1 MARSCLLIK
10 FSSCFEEFMSIEVRL
25 PDDSL
30 RQLPEGATG
39 ADLAGG
45 IGARLLE
52 AALAIKVDGC
62 LMDLKAPLANGSK
75 VEIVTN
81 KSAESLDLIRHST
94 AHLLAHA
101 VKRLYP
107 SARVGIGPVIEDGFY
122 YDFWVDKPFTPED
135 LPVIE
140 AEMQKVAA
148 EGVEVVREDL
158 GREAAI
164 ARFEAMGEPL
174 KVEVVA
180 GIPSGD
186 LISGYRQGDFYDLCR
201 GPHVPNTAKLKA
213 FKLLSIAGAY
223 WKGDEKNQML
233 SRIYGTAFHTQK
245 ELDEHLKRL
254 EEAKAR
260 DHRKLGKELGLYSF
274 HPEAPA
280 SPFFHPK
287 GTQVYNELVTYIR
300 ELYFKY
306 DYSEVITP
314 QILDVALWK
323 TSGHYENYA
332 ENMYFTTAEEREY
345 AVKPMNCPSHCIMFG
360 SQKRSYRDL
369 PIRYADFGRLHRYE
383 RSGVTH
389 GLTRVRTFC
398 QDDGHLFCT
407 PEQVKAEMA
416 NFLSLLTEVYDTFGF
431 EGMRVAL
438 STRPEQRLGSDQV
451 WDEAESALGKAL
463 DEAGMPYTLNP
474 GEGAFYGPK
483 IEFQI
488 LDALKRP
495 WQLGTLQVD
504 YMMPERFNLTYTRPD
519 GGEGRPIMLHRAILG
534 SLERFMGILVEHT
547 AGAFPAW
554 LAPVQ
559 VAILPITDRAHS
571 FSLEAAARAKAHGL
585 RMELDLRNESLKAK
599 IRDAQLAKVPYM
611 LVIGDRE
618 AEARTVSVRHRHR
631 GDLGVQSL
639 EGFLET
645 LVGEVRDRQR

>member
-1 MARSCLLIK
+1 
-10 FSSCFEEFMSIEVRL
+10 MSIEVRL
-25 PDDSL
+25 PDDSI
-30 RQLPEGATG
+30 RQLAEGATG

-45 IGARLLE
+45 IGARLLD
-52 AALAIKVDGC
+52 AALAVKVDGV
-62 LMDLKAPLANGSK
+62 LADLKAPLASGAK
-75 VEIVTN
+75 VEIVTA
-81 KSAESLDLIRHST
+81 KTQESLELIRHST

-101 VKRLYP
+101 VKRLFP
-107 SARVGIGPVIEDGFY
+107 SAKVGIGPVIEDGFY

-140 AEMQKVAA
+140 AEMRKIVA
-148 EGVEVVREDL
+148 EGIEVVREDL
-158 GREAAI
+158 SRDAAV
-164 ARFEAMGEPL
+164 ARFQEMGEPL
-174 KVEVVA
+174 KVEVVS
-180 GIPSGD
+180 GIPQGD
-186 LISGYRQGDFYDLCR
+186 TISGYRQGDFYDLCR
-201 GPHVPNTAKLKA
+201 GPHVPSTGKLKA

-223 WKGDEKNQML
+223 WKGDERNQML

-245 ELDEHLKRL
+245 EVEEHLQRL

-260 DHRKLGKELGLYSF
+260 DHRKLGRELGLYSF

-306 DYSEVITP
+306 GYDEVITP
-314 QILDVALWK
+314 QIMDVALWK
-323 TSGHYENYA
+323 TSGHYDNYA

-345 AVKPMNCPSHCIMFG
+345 AVKPMNCPGHCLMFASH
-360 SQKRSYRDL
+360 KHSYRDL

-398 QDDGHLFCT
+398 QDDAHIYCT
-407 PEQVKAEMA
+407 ADQIKSEMA
-416 NFLSLLTEVYDTFGF
+416 SFLELLNEVYDTFGF

-438 STRPEQRLGSDQV
+438 STRPEKRLGSDAI
-451 WDEAESALGKAL
+451 WDAAENALGEAL

-504 YMMPERFNLTYTRPD
+504 YMLPERFNLAYTQAD
-519 GGEGRPIMLHRAILG
+519 GTEGRPIMLHRAILG

-559 VAILPITDRAHS
+559 VAILPITDRAHA
-571 FSLEAAARAKAHGL
+571 FAEEAGRQAKALGL
-585 RMELDLRNESLKAK
+585 RADLDQRNESLKAK

-618 AEARTVSVRHRHR
+618 AEAGTVSVRHRHR
-631 GDLGVQSL
+631 GDQGVQAL
-639 EGFLET
+639 DIFLAG
-645 LVGEVRDRQR
+645 LAAEVRERQR

>member
-1 MARSCLLIK
+1 MP
-10 FSSCFEEFMSIEVRL
+10 IEVRL

-52 AALAIKVDGC
+52 AALAIRVDGN
-62 LMDLKAPLANGSK
+62 LVDLKAPLADGVR

-81 KSAESLDLIRHST
+81 KNPESLELVRHST

-107 SARVGIGPVIEDGFY
+107 QARVGIGPTIEDGFY
-122 YDFWVDKPFTPED
+122 YDFWMDKPFTPED
-135 LPVIE
+135 LPIIE
-140 AEMQKVAA
+140 AEMRKIVA
-148 EGVEVVREDL
+148 EDVPVIREDL
-158 GREAAI
+158 GRDAAV
-164 ARFEAMGEPL
+164 ARFTELDEPL
-174 KVEVVA
+174 KVEIVA
-180 GIPSGD
+180 TIPQGD
-186 LISGYRQGDFYDLCR
+186 IVSGYSQGDFYDLCR
-201 GPHVPNTAKLKA
+201 GPHVPSTSKLKA

-223 WKGDEKNQML
+223 WRGDEKRQML
-233 SRIYGTAFHTQK
+233 SRIYGTAFHSPK

-306 DYSEVITP
+306 GYSEVITP

-323 TSGHYENYA
+323 TSGHYDNYA

-345 AVKPMNCPSHCIMFG
+345 AVKPMNCPGHCIMYG
-360 SQKRSYRDL
+360 SQKHSYRDL
-369 PIRYADFGRLHRYE
+369 PIRYADFGRLHRFE

-398 QDDGHLFCT
+398 QDDAHIYCT
-407 PEQVKAEMA
+407 PEQIKAEMA
-416 NFLSLLTEVYDTFGF
+416 AFLELLKEVYDTFGF

-438 STRPEQRLGSDQV
+438 STRPEKRLGSDEV
-451 WDEAESALGKAL
+451 WDAGEKALAEAL

-504 YMMPERFNLTYTRPD
+504 YMLPERFELTYTCPD
-519 GGEGRPIMLHRAILG
+519 GGEGQPIMLHRAILG

-571 FSLEAAARAKAHGL
+571 FSAEAAAQAKALGL
-585 RMELDLRNESLKAK
+585 RTELDLRNESLKAK
-599 IRDAQLAKVPYM
+599 IREAQLAKVPYM

-618 AEARTVSVRHRHR
+618 AEAGTVSVRHRHR
-631 GDLGVQSL
+631 GDLGVQPL
-639 EGFLET
+639 AGFLASLAT
-645 LVGEVRDRQR
+645 EVRDRLR

>member
-1 MARSCLLIK
+1 
-10 FSSCFEEFMSIEVRL
+10 MSIEVRL
-25 PDDSL
+25 PDDTL

-52 AALAIKVDGC
+52 AALAMKVDGH
-62 LMDLKAPLANGSK
+62 LADLKAPLVDGAK

-81 KSAESLDLIRHST
+81 KAPESLDLIRHST

-101 VKRLYP
+101 VKRLFP
-107 SARVGIGPVIEDGFY
+107 AARVGIGPVIEDGFY

-140 AEMQKVAA
+140 AEMRKIVA

-158 GREAAI
+158 SRDAAV
-164 ARFEAMGEPL
+164 ARFKVMGEPL
-174 KVEVVA
+174 KVEVLA
-180 GIPSGD
+180 GIPAGD
-186 LISGYRQGDFYDLCR
+186 TISGYRQGDFYDLCR
-201 GPHVPNTAKLKA
+201 GPHVPSTAKLKA

-245 ELDEHLKRL
+245 ELDEHLQRL
-254 EEAKAR
+254 EEARAR
-260 DHRKLGKELGLYSF
+260 DHRKLGKELGLYTF
-274 HPEAPA
+274 HQEAPA

-287 GTQVYNELVTYIR
+287 GTQVYNELVTYMR

-306 DYSEVITP
+306 GYSEVITP

-323 TSGHYENYA
+323 TSGHYDNYA

-345 AVKPMNCPSHCIMFG
+345 AVKPMNCPGHCLMFD
-360 SQKRSYRDL
+360 SQKHSYRNL

-398 QDDGHLFCT
+398 QDDGHIFCT
-407 PEQVKAEMA
+407 QEQVKTEMA
-416 NFLSLLTEVYDTFGF
+416 AFLALLREVYDTFGF

-438 STRPEQRLGSDQV
+438 STRPEKRLGSDEV
-451 WDEAESALGKAL
+451 WDLAERALGEAL
-463 DEAGMPYTLNP
+463 DEAGMPFTLNP

-504 YMMPERFNLTYTRPD
+504 YMLPERFELKYTRAD
-519 GGEGRPIMLHRAILG
+519 GTEGRPIMLHRAILG
-534 SLERFMGILVEHT
+534 SLERFLGILIEHT
-547 AGAFPAW
+547 AGAFPSW

-559 VAILPITDRAHS
+559 VAILPITDRAHE
-571 FSLEAAARAKAHGL
+571 FSIEAAARAKTHGL
-585 RMELDLRNESLKAK
+585 RAELDLRNESLKAK
-599 IRDAQLAKVPYM
+599 IREAQLAKIPYM

-618 AEARTVSVRHRHR
+618 AEARTISVRHRHR

-639 EGFLET
+639 EGFLDA
-645 LVGEVRDRQR
+645 LVAEVRERQR

>member
-1 MARSCLLIK
+1 
-10 FSSCFEEFMSIEVRL
+10 MSIEVRL

-39 ADLAGG
+39 VDLAGG
-45 IGARLLE
+45 IGARLLD
-52 AALAIKVDGC
+52 AALAVKVNGR
-62 LMDLKAPLANGSK
+62 LVDLKAPLVNGAK

-81 KSAESLDLIRHST
+81 KSAESLELIRHST

-107 SARVGIGPVIEDGFY
+107 NARVGIGPVIEDGFY
-122 YDFWVDKPFTPED
+122 YDFWVDRSFTPED

-148 EGVEVVREDL
+148 EGIEVVREDL
-158 GREAAI
+158 SRDAAI
-164 ARFEAMGEPL
+164 ARFQAMGEPL
-174 KVEVVA
+174 KVEVVS

-186 LISGYRQGDFYDLCR
+186 IISGYRQGDFYDLCR
-201 GPHVPNTAKLKA
+201 GPHVPSTAKLKA

-260 DHRKLGKELGLYSF
+260 DHRRLGKELDLYSF
-274 HPEAPA
+274 HQEAPA

-306 DYSEVITP
+306 GYSEVITP

-345 AVKPMNCPSHCIMFG
+345 AVKPMNCPSHCIIFG

-407 PEQVKAEMA
+407 PEQVKTEMA
-416 NFLSLLTEVYDTFGF
+416 DFLALLTEVYDTFGF

-438 STRPEQRLGSDQV
+438 STRPEKRLGSDEI
-451 WDEAESALGKAL
+451 WDAAESALGKAL

-559 VAILPITDRAHS
+559 VAILPITDRAHA
-571 FSLEAAARAKAHGL
+571 FSSEAAARAKAHGL
-585 RMELDLRNESLKAK
+585 RTELDLRNESLKAK
-599 IRDAQLAKVPYM
+599 IREAQLAKVPYM

-639 EGFLET
+639 DGFLEA
-645 LVGEVRDRQR
+645 LVSEVRDRQR

>member
-1 MARSCLLIK
+1 MP
-10 FSSCFEEFMSIEVRL
+10 IEVRL

-39 ADLAGG
+39 TDLAAG
-45 IGARLLE
+45 IGSRLLD
-52 AALAIKVDGC
+52 AALAVKVDGR
-62 LMDLKAPLANGSK
+62 LADLKAPLIHGGK
-75 VEIVTN
+75 VEVVTS
-81 KSAESLDLIRHST
+81 KSPDSLELIRHST

-107 SARVGIGPVIEDGFY
+107 EARVGIGPVIEDGFY
-122 YDFWVDKPFTPED
+122 YDFWVAKPFTLED
-135 LPVIE
+135 LPAIE
-140 AEMQKVAA
+140 AEMAKIVA
-148 EGVEVVREDL
+148 EGVEVEREDL
-158 GREAAI
+158 ERDAAV
-164 ARFEAMGEPL
+164 ARFQAMGEPL
-174 KVEVVA
+174 KVEIVSSIPA
-180 GIPSGD
+180 GEI
-186 LISGYRQGDFYDLCR
+186 ISGYRQGDFYDLCR

-213 FKLLSIAGAY
+213 FKLLSTAGAY
-223 WKGDEKNQML
+223 WKGDEKNPML
-233 SRIYGTAFHTQK
+233 SRIYGTAFHSQK
-245 ELDEHLKRL
+245 DLDEHLKRL

-287 GTQVYNELVTYIR
+287 GAHVYNELVTYIR

-306 DYSEVITP
+306 GYSEVITP
-314 QILDVALWK
+314 QVLDVALWK

-345 AVKPMNCPSHCIMFG
+345 ALKPMNCPGHCILFG
-360 SQKRSYRDL
+360 SHKHSYRDL
-369 PIRYADFGRLHRYE
+369 PVRYADFGRLHRYE

-398 QDDGHLFCT
+398 QDDAHIYCT
-407 PEQVKAEMA
+407 PDQIKAEMA
-416 NFLSLLTEVYDTFGF
+416 DFLALLKEVYDTFGF

-438 STRPEQRLGSDQV
+438 STRPEKRLGSDEI
-451 WDEAESALGKAL
+451 WDAAERALGEAL

-504 YMMPERFNLTYTRPD
+504 YMLPERFDLSYTRPD

-559 VAILPITDRAHS
+559 VAVLPITDRAHA
-571 FSLEAAARAKAHGL
+571 FATEAAARAKAQGL
-585 RMELDLRNESLKAK
+585 RADLDLRNESLKAK
-599 IRDAQLAKVPYM
+599 IREAQLAKVPYM

-618 AEARTVSVRHRHR
+618 AEAGTVSVRHRHR
-631 GDLGVQSL
+631 GDLGVQPL
-639 EGFLET
+639 DGFLEA
-645 LVGEVRDRQR
+645 LAHEARSRQR